1 MKGSGKMFR
10 VAVCD
15 DSTEFLGKAASFV
28 ERWSEE
34 SGVPTDV
41 FPFENGEDL
50 IEKNASTR
58 MDVVFLDIIMPVTG
72 GMDTARELRK
82 NDTALKIVFLTSSP
96 EFALESYDVKA
107 SGYLLKPVVY
117 EKIKDILDECCRAY
131 EETSRGI
138 VLKTVFGYR
147 KIFFHDI
154 EYAEA
159 QNKRVNFYLR
169 QNKSVE
175 AIEPFH
181 VYEDKFTEAD
191 GFFKC
196 HRSYLV
202 YMPNVDRF
210 SSTEIITRSGRVI
223 PIARGYAKPF
233 KEAYFAM
240 MFGETGGNA

>member
-1 MKGSGKMFR
+1 MFR

-15 DSTEFLGKAASFV
+15 DSAEFLEKAVSLI
-28 ERWSEE
+28 EKWSRE
-34 SGVPTDV
+34 SGIPTDV
-41 FPFENGEDL
+41 FSFGSGEDL
-50 IEKNASTR
+50 IEKNTSAR
-58 MDVVFLDIIMPVTG
+58 MDVVFLDIIMPLCS
-72 GMDTARELRK
+72 GMETAMELRK
-82 NDTALKIVFLTSSP
+82 TDTALKIIFLTSSP
-96 EFALESYDVKA
+96 EFALESYNVKA
-107 SGYLLKPVVY
+107 SGYLLKPVTY
-117 EKIKDILDECCRAY
+117 EKIKEMLDECSGAY
-131 EETSRGI
+131 EEMSRGV
-138 VLKTVFGYR
+138 VLKTAFGYR
-147 KIFFHDI
+147 KIFFRDI

-181 VYEDKFTEAD
+181 TYEDKFTETD

-210 SSTEIITRSGRVI
+210 SSTEIVTRSGRVI

-240 MFGETGGNA
+240 MFGETGGNIR